1 MSIRIL
7 PPLLV
12 NQIAAGEVVE
22 RPASVVK
29 ELVENAVDAGAT
41 AIDIEIEE
49 GGRELIRVTDDGSGI
64 AADELVLALTAHATS
79 KIARSEDLEGI
90 ATMGFRGEALA
101 SIASVSRVTLS
112 SRPRGAEAGATLDAE
127 GDQSGTPRP
136 AGMGPGTRVVVR
148 NLFFNTPARRR
159 FLRSPQ
165 AEGTRV
171 AETVR
176 ALALAHPG
184 IGFRF
189 LVDGRERLS
198 VTASASL
205 RERVRA
211 VLGQDTDAGLLD
223 VEAAD
228 GDLRLRGMV
237 GTPDLARATARAL
250 HVVLNGRPIVD
261 RVLQHALREGY
272 RGLIEPAQWPL
283 AVVWLEMDPRQ
294 VDVNVHPAK
303 SEVRFHDPQRVH
315 ALVRR
320 GVRSALGAEDLVP
333 RLDLTRSTAPAG
345 GGRMPTGAPY
355 RPAPPMPAS
364 RTGGRGPGAG
374 PAPTPRERAT
384 GPSGFD
390 YQAARHAMRAAAPSD
405 LAFTTGASAGPDP
418 GRDVAG
424 GAWAAPT
431 AAPSAAIQV
440 HRMFIVAE
448 DAEGLLVIDQHAL
461 HERVMFEQLRARIL
475 AGTLESQPFLVPEAI
490 EAGAGEMEALESL
503 QPLLRRIG
511 IEAAPVGPRSVAV
524 SAFPSLLVE
533 RGVSAAPFMQSLL
546 ARAAEAP
553 IGDSEEAL
561 FEVLDMMACKAAVKA
576 GDRLTPAEISSLLA
590 QRESVERSSRCPHGR
605 PTTLRLTIRDLER
618 QFGRR

>member
-79 KIARSEDLEGI
+79 KITRSEDLEGI

-112 SRPRGAEAGATLDAE
+112 SRPRGADAGASLDAE
-127 GDQSGTPRP
+127 GDQFGTPRP

-176 ALALAHPG
+176 ALALAHPR

-189 LVDGRERLS
+189 VVEGRERLS
-198 VTASASL
+198 VTASDSL

-228 GDLRLRGMV
+228 GDLRLRGMI
-237 GTPDLARATARAL
+237 GTPDQARATARAL

-283 AVVWLEMDPRQ
+283 AVVWLELDPRQ

-333 RLDLTRSTAPAG
+333 LLDLTRSTTPAAAPAG
-345 GGRMPTGAPY
+345 GGRTPAGAPF
-355 RPAPPMPAS
+355 RPAPPMPPAQ
-364 RTGGRGPGAG
+364 TGGRGPGAG

-405 LAFTTGASAGPDP
+405 LAFTTGSPAGHAPTHE
-418 GRDVAG
+418 
-424 GAWAAPT
+424 AAPG
-431 AAPSAAIQV
+431 AAIQV
-440 HRMFIVAE
+440 HRMFIVTE

-461 HERVMFEQLRARIL
+461 HERVMFEQLRTRIL
-475 AGTLESQPFLVPEAI
+475 AGTLESQPFLVPEAF
-490 EAGAGEMEALESL
+490 EVGAGEMEAMESM

-533 RGVSAAPFMQSLL
+533 RGVSAAPFMQALL

-576 GDRLTPAEISSLLA
+576 GDRLTSAEISALLA